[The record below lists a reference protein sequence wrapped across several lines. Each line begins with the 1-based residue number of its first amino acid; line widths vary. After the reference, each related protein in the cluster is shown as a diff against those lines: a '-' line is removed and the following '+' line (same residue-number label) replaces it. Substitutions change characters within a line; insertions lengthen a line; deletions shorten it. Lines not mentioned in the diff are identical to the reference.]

1 VDRHLVYLSLG
12 SNIGDRK
19 RHLAEAIA
27 RLRGLL
33 EELKVSSL
41 YETAPLEL
49 EDQPRF
55 LNVAVRGRTPLE
67 PRALLEAVL
76 AIETRLGRDRRTAV
90 PKGPRIID
98 IDILLFADRVIA
110 EDALQVPH
118 PRMTGRRFVLQPLL
132 ELDPLLRHPV
142 SGEPLARCLERL
154 GEQGVYI
161 LGPWDYTLAVP
172 KHDRG
177 RPGPETKL

>member
-1 VDRHLVYLSLG
+1 VDRRLVYLSLG
-12 SNIGDRK
+12 SNLGDR
-19 RHLAEAIA
+19 RCNLAEAIA
-27 RLRGLL
+27 HLRGLL

-55 LNVAVRGRTPLE
+55 LNVAVRGWTSLE

-76 AIETRLGRDRRTAV
+76 AIETLMGRDRRTTR
-90 PKGPRIID
+90 PKGPRVID
-98 IDILLFADRVIA
+98 IDILLFADQVIA
-110 EDALQVPH
+110 KDSLKVPH

-132 ELDPLLRHPV
+132 ELDPQLRHPA
-142 SGEPLARCLERL
+142 SGEPLARALERL

-172 KHDRG
+172 EHDRG
-177 RPGPETKL
+177 RPGPEAKL